1 MAEKNIMNT
10 IYHAAVISGLSVGY
24 SMISKRLLK
33 MKVADLDKLN
43 VEDSVKLVA
52 VISASIATKDFLV
65 KQGIIPENIN
75 K

>member
-1 MAEKNIMNT
+1 MSEQNIINS
-10 IYHAAVISGLSVGY
+10 IYHAAVISGLSIGY
-24 SMISKRLLK
+24 SMISKRILK

>member
-1 MAEKNIMNT
+1 MVNM

-65 KQGIIPENIN
+65 KQGIIPENIS

>member
-1 MAEKNIMNT
+1 MNS
-10 IYHAAVISGLSVGY
+10 IYHAAVISGLSIGY

-52 VISASIATKDFLV
+52 
-65 KQGIIPENIN
+65 IIYGY
-75 K
+75 

>member
-10 IYHAAVISGLSVGY
+10 VYHAAVISGLSVGY
-24 SMISKRLLK
+24 SMISKRLMK

-65 KQGIIPENIN
+65 KQGIIPENMN
-75 K
+75 

>member
-1 MAEKNIMNT
+1 MNT
-10 IYHAAVISGLSVGY
+10 IYHASVISGLSVGY
-24 SMISKRLLK
+24 SMIGKNLMK

-75 K
+75 

>member
-1 MAEKNIMNT
+1 MVNM
-10 IYHAAVISGLSVGY
+10 IYHAAIISGLSVGY

>member
-1 MAEKNIMNT
+1 MSEKNMVNM

-65 KQGIIPENIN
+65 KQGIIPENIS